1 MSSNPPPPSRDSSSV
16 PPAAPVRS
24 TDGSAA
30 PHDTWFGGRC
40 DERLLADIVET
51 SRDGIAA
58 FDLQCRYTVWNA
70 EMERISGVPRSRT
83 IGVVAWDAFPFLKD
97 IGEDRHFH
105 RALAGEQSVA
115 TERPFHVPQ
124 TGRQGFFDAI
134 YAPL

>member
-1 MSSNPPPPSRDSSSV
+1 MSPPTPPPT
-16 PPAAPVRS
+16 PPPVIGPPRPAPTS
-24 TDGSAA
+24 TA

-51 SRDGIAA
+51 SRDGILA

-70 EMERISGVPRSRT
+70 EMERISGVARSRAV
-83 IGVVAWDAFPFLKD
+83 GAVAWDVFPFLKD

-115 TERPFHVPQ
+115 NERPFHIPQ
-124 TGRQGFFDAI
+124 
-134 YAPL
+134 